1 MWRILGNLLSTFA
14 TWTYS
19 HPFWTLYRFRSNN
32 RLKKLEDALVKTSAT
47 TRWHCLHLGSPQK
60 ERVKKTKIFCLHYF
74 CISFTPA
81 GKNQVC
87 DWHTTINITDAT
99 TVIIINTRDAIT
111 SNNNITITETR
122 NLWNIFIPKGGMELS
137 FIVAIDFTASNG
149 DPALVKIIR
158 IHVFDD
164 DY

>member
-60 ERVKKTKIFCLHYF
+60 ERVNKKQKYFASIISAFILHLLEKIRYVTGTQP
-74 CISFTPA
+74 S
-81 GKNQVC
+81 
-87 DWHTTINITDAT
+87 
-99 TVIIINTRDAIT
+99 T
-111 SNNNITITETR
+111 SQTLPPLSSSIPVMPSPLNNNITITETITCE
-122 NLWNIFIPKGGMELS
+122 IFSFPRAGWSSASLLQLTSPLPMGIP
-137 FIVAIDFTASNG
+137 
-149 DPALVKIIR
+149 PW
-158 IHVFDD
+158 
-164 DY
+164 

>member
-60 ERVKKTKIFCLHYF
+60 ERVNKKQKYFASIISAFILHLLEKIRYVTGTQPSTSQTLPPLSSS
-74 CISFTPA
+74 ILVMPSPLT
-81 GKNQVC
+81 
-87 DWHTTINITDAT
+87 
-99 TVIIINTRDAIT
+99 IT
-111 SNNNITITETR
+111 SPSQKPETCE
-122 NLWNIFIPKGGMELS
+122 IFSFPRAGWSSASLLQLTSPLPMGIP
-137 FIVAIDFTASNG
+137 
-149 DPALVKIIR
+149 PW
-158 IHVFDD
+158 
-164 DY
+164 